1 MFRCWL
7 FLSLLSRIHHELA
20 VPSPNSRSR
29 KSRGKM
35 AQRKKKKLNHKMN
48 GKATTDKTTVS
59 SEADLTSDEE
69 TSITKTTNQ
78 NT

>member
-1 MFRCWL
+1 
-7 FLSLLSRIHHELA
+7 
-20 VPSPNSRSR
+20 
-29 KSRGKM
+29 M

>member
-1 MFRCWL
+1 
-7 FLSLLSRIHHELA
+7 
-20 VPSPNSRSR
+20 
-29 KSRGKM
+29 
-35 AQRKKKKLNHKMN
+35 MN

-78 NT
+78 YLIFWDRTIV